1 LVNSGI
7 DYEHVTF
14 RFYRSFSR
22 NELRFNVGVDG
33 NQSQQST
40 RRFSFNNTT
49 SLGYNKTIGK
59 HTLVLLM
66 LIEYFKAHLRTL
78 VILKLVWTPKTLSP
92 GDGSGFISDNGL
104 NDFFVPRVNVML

>member
-1 LVNSGI
+1 LFAQSFILGYAPFILLTN
-7 DYEHVTF
+7 YVTSVALEETKILAGFTSSYKLTKDLTASVQVLIMSTSHF

-49 SLGYNKTIGK
+49 SLGYNKTIENIL
-59 HTLVLLM
+59 LVLM
-66 LIEYFKAHLRTL
+66 LI
-78 VILKLVWTPKTLSP
+78 
-92 GDGSGFISDNGL
+92 
-104 NDFFVPRVNVML
+104 